1 MPAAGGSAGPAL
13 IPLQLQQTAAA
24 PGGSLPV
31 SPYPHTT
38 STFSTV
44 TIPSSLKLDSVKGGM
59 AALQTPPPGTPNKI
73 SGTQTFNPPSLDG
86 LMKPQATLIYN
97 GGHGQQPS
105 EAGPIRTHTRQA
117 AKERPS
123 PVVFD
128 GERKRE
134 RERERACSYGLYISE
149 CLLSLSLLVSTAT
162 ITFPGTFPRFSMCT
176 YN

>member
-1 MPAAGGSAGPAL
+1 MVDANGQPVYILQNMPTAGGSAGPAL
-13 IPLQLQQTAAA
+13 IPLQLQQPAAA

-86 LMKPQATLIYN
+86 LMKPQAATLIYN

-128 GERKRE
+128 GK
-134 RERERACSYGLYISE
+134 GVGKI
-149 CLLSLSLLVSTAT
+149 
-162 ITFPGTFPRFSMCT
+162 M
-176 YN
+176 

>member
-1 MPAAGGSAGPAL
+1 MVDANGQPVYILQNVPSAGSSAGPAL
-13 IPLQLQQTAAA
+13 IPLQLQQPAAGVA
-24 PGGSLPV
+24 GSLPM

-59 AALQTPPPGTPNKI
+59 AALQTPTPGTPNKI

-86 LMKPQATLIYN
+86 LMQPKPPTLIYN

-105 EAGPIRTHTRQA
+105 EAGPIRSHTRQA

-128 GERKRE
+128 GKLEHVCVCLRVCGGEKR
-134 RERERACSYGLYISE
+134 YH
-149 CLLSLSLLVSTAT
+149 
-162 ITFPGTFPRFSMCT
+162 
-176 YN
+176 